1 MTVVE
6 CQDVARLEEPGFEDE
21 DVDSLKTSLLVEGVV
36 GAGPAEGCAYQEFGE
51 GGMVGHA

>member
-36 GAGPAEGCAYQEFGE
+36 GAGPAEGSAYQEFWE